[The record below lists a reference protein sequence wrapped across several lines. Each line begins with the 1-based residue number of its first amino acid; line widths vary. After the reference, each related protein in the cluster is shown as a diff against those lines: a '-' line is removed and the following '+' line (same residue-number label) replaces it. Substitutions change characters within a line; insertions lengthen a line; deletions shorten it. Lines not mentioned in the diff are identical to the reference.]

1 MRRHPL
7 AYGEMNS
14 VDAGLRFKSPSGS
27 IVETTGT
34 SLHIAAHDLH
44 VHEVVIAEGTGK
56 GYKYL
61 LNLDTSEAQ

>member
-1 MRRHPL
+1 MSY
-7 AYGEMNS
+7 AETSS
-14 VDAGLRFKSPSGS
+14 VDAGLRFKSPCGS

-34 SLHIAAHDLH
+34 SLHIAAHDLN

-61 LNLDTSEAQ
+61 LNLDTSEPQ